1 MNRLGL
7 HISTTLSESSASVY
21 QKVIDTRKRRVCV
34 MHCCKLGIF
43 LMRVNKIGL
52 RCRVYFGKLL
62 KRYSTTLVLVAYFG
76 RALSSVVEHYLHT
89 VGVAGSKPAAR
100 TILHHQ
106 GLARFKA
113 KTNNKTN
120 NEFKF
125 LTRCKVVQGCHSSAV
140 PAGTPPPHQPKSIA
154 PTTLSFSKTRRCGV
168 SVEKINREMGVVQ
181 KSAEGRQNSGSRLRQ

>member
-1 MNRLGL
+1 MVRKCDFENFKSCASAISPHRQPCYNKNLLSLCWMKSGNSKAVAMNRLGL

-21 QKVIDTRKRRVCV
+21 QKVFDTRKRRVCV

-100 TILHHQ
+100 TIPQLST
-106 GLARFKA
+106 GCA
-113 KTNNKTN
+113 
-120 NEFKF
+120 
-125 LTRCKVVQGCHSSAV
+125 TRCRKC
-140 PAGTPPPHQPKSIA
+140 
-154 PTTLSFSKTRRCGV
+154 F
-168 SVEKINREMGVVQ
+168 NR
-181 KSAEGRQNSGSRLRQ
+181 AL